1 MEKMLKPRNF
11 KGGIDMT
18 KIISII
24 VSILMLVMTSIFPGF
39 VWPGTETVET
49 GAFLEQVDEAFGYQT
64 VSSTDE
70 VLGVTPDNE
79 YYAAVATAANNNVL
93 VDYDTIDVTASVTP
107 EFVATVLVNAAGVPV
122 DDATVIIENA
132 TSIKNVAKVSA
143 AVENGIITLDAKNK
157 LGLGAMAADDVTAAI
172 ETAVSLR
179 GTFTSDSDS
188 LVLVDGVKTVSDYT
202 IDGDSIVVPASTDI
216 AVGDVYVVEQSDEI
230 MTGAAYKAEAV
241 EVVGDT
247 KVVTNSEVAIE
258 DVIEKIDY
266 EGTSDVDFATAMITD
281 GAGEVLSDG
290 YLDTSSISKDD
301 VMNTLKKLANVSF
314 SVEGFKVKAKIT
326 DTGLNFSVSKSVCD
340 GVTLSKSYEL
350 TDLTVDAKADMN
362 IAKLNFNEVYLKFN
376 YDLKD
381 TTAISGSYAKAF
393 GDEVESVGEKL
404 SGDSFWAKAVNKY
417 ALNKLDSTSIKL
429 FTFTLPL
436 GSTPLT
442 VTFDVLLNIDVNGRM
457 EIVVVSEEMHG
468 VEIINNKVSTVN
480 DSTVVDRQVDIY
492 GQFELRLGLDVSLGL
507 YGYALVDVCVEG
519 GVGAYVEAQAKYVDA
534 DGNVVVQSTLT
545 IPVDYLKELA
555 AGSNTD
561 GQIEID
567 GHADVYGILS
577 VSVGN
582 HSAIGKVGLS
592 KTWNIYGQSN
602 GTFLSVDF

>member
-1 MEKMLKPRNF
+1 
-11 KGGIDMT
+11 MT

-24 VSILMLVMTSIFPGF
+24 VSIIMLVMTSIFPGF

-49 GAFLEQVDEAFGYQT
+49 GAFLEQVDEAFGYLPGLT
-64 VSSTDE
+64 VDDI
-70 VLGVTPDNE
+70 LGVEPNNE
-79 YYAAVATAANNNVL
+79 YYLAVSAAANNDVL
-93 VDYDTIDVTASVTP
+93 VDYETIDVTASVTP

-122 DDATVIIENA
+122 GEVNTVIENA

-143 AVENGIITLDAKNK
+143 AVENGIITLDVNNK
-157 LGLGAMAADDVTAAI
+157 LGLGAMSADEVTAAI
-172 ETAVSLR
+172 EKAVSLR
-179 GTFTSDSDS
+179 GTFTEEAED

-202 IDGDSIVVPASTDI
+202 VDGDSIVVPASTDI
-216 AVGDVYVVEQSDEI
+216 AAGDVYVVEQSDEI
-230 MTGAAYKAEAV
+230 LTGAAYKAESV

-281 GAGEVLSDG
+281 GNGEVLSDG
-290 YLDTSSISKDD
+290 YLDTNAISKDD
-301 VMNTLKKLANVSF
+301 IMKTLKKLANVSF
-314 SVEGFKVKAKIT
+314 SVKGFKINAKIT

-340 GVTLSKSYEL
+340 GVTLSKAYEL
-350 TDLTVDAKADMN
+350 TNLTVDAKADMN
-362 IAKLNFNEVYLKFN
+362 VAKLNFNEVYLKFN

-381 TTAISGSYAKAF
+381 TTTISGSYAKTF
-393 GDEVESVGEKL
+393 GEEVTTVGEKL

-417 ALNKLDSTSIKL
+417 ALSKLDSTSIKL

-436 GSTPLT
+436 GSTPLSI
-442 VTFDVLLNIDVNGRM
+442 TFDVLLNIDVNGRM
-457 EIVVVSEEMHG
+457 EIVVTSQEMHG
-468 VEIINNKVSTVN
+468 IEIINNKVSTVN
-480 DSTVVDRQVDIY
+480 DSTVVDRQVNIY

-519 GVGAYVEAQAKYVDA
+519 GVGAYVKAQAKYVDA
-534 DGNVVVQSTLT
+534 NGNVVVQSSLT

-561 GQIEID
+561 GKID
-567 GHADVYGILS
+567 ISGHADIYGILN

-582 HSAIGKVGLS
+582 HSAIGKVGLK
-592 KTWNIYGQSN
+592 KTWNIFNQSN
-602 GTFLSVDF
+602 GTFASFDF